1 MQRRDLLDNGRRI
14 SCFDLE
20 RKKEKDRKRWTYVSR
35 WIYRLA
41 KSRFAILVARGGT
54 RPGYFYTSSLQ
65 ENGIMYF
72 GSSLTG
78 WSYQAS
84 CEERN
89 LDFTI
94 VVFFSFSDV
103 NILTI
108 KNKKDSYIGER
119 KDRLNFLKTIRH
131 LSSKNNKRILY
142 NIFNNCYLS
151 FLVWQKN
158 RDSNLSNLQRFIN
171 DSHVTLLRKRREGE

>member
-1 MQRRDLLDNGRRI
+1 MSRDEFI
-14 SCFDLE
+14 
-20 RKKEKDRKRWTYVSR
+20 
-35 WIYRLA
+35 LA

-108 KNKKDSYIGER
+108 KNKKDSYIGR
-119 KDRLNFLKTIRH
+119 SGRLKF
-131 LSSKNNKRILY
+131 S
-142 NIFNNCYLS
+142 
-151 FLVWQKN
+151 
-158 RDSNLSNLQRFIN
+158 
-171 DSHVTLLRKRREGE
+171 